1 MTLYSSI
8 YTVVKPLLQILC
20 STKSSTIPLRT
31 RSWGGLG
38 YIGFECNFR
47 CPVRLGYA
55 RPLAATLKKD
65 TSFSQTLSQYFKSH
79 ASALDTPWPP
89 ECTCCLES
97 LLCNVTTTH
106 GEWLEEESEALWMIS
121 FEISINTPCELCY
134 CFFPQT
140 IIFTSLQN
148 LVFYSIGAKL
158 YAGCVCATIGT
169 TEHRRNIKLL

>member
-55 RPLAATLKKD
+55 GPLAATLKKD
-65 TSFSQTLSQYFKSH
+65 TSFSHTLSQYFKSH

-89 ECTCCLES
+89 EYTCCLES
-97 LLCNVTTTH
+97 LCNDLSHHYTWRMSGGRKRSTMNDILWDTH
-106 GEWLEEESEALWMIS
+106 KYTLWAL
-121 FEISINTPCELCY
+121 PL
-134 CFFPQT
+134 FFP
-140 IIFTSLQN
+140 SDHN
-148 LVFYSIGAKL
+148 LYQSSKPG
-158 YAGCVCATIGT
+158 
-169 TEHRRNIKLL
+169 LL